1 MSARCYP
8 AAGARTRP
16 GRRLGQ
22 IGAGGVRD
30 TNGGPSRS
38 LAEHLRAHGPGPP
51 MTGTGRD
58 DALLAQLIRSGDRAA
73 LGELYDRYASIALAT
88 AIRVVADREMAE
100 DLVHDT
106 FVTVW
111 QKIDRFDAA
120 RGNLRSWLL
129 TIVRN
134 RGIDRLRASRPT
146 IEVGEA
152 DEQALL
158 RTGGNPTA
166 DAALRNLSGAQV
178 RAAMAELPAEQRQ
191 AVELAYFEGHT
202 YREIATLTGVPQ
214 GTANGRLRLA
224 LAKLRET
231 LRLGE
236 GAPLSR
242 AGDDR

>member
-1 MSARCYP
+1 VTEP
-8 AAGARTRP
+8 T
-16 GRRLGQ
+16 
-22 IGAGGVRD
+22 
-30 TNGGPSRS
+30 
-38 LAEHLRAHGPGPP
+38 
-51 MTGTGRD
+51 RD

-88 AIRVVADREMAE
+88 ALRVVADRGMAE

-111 QKIDRFDAA
+111 QKIDRFDAT

-146 IEVGEA
+146 MEVGEA
-152 DEQALL
+152 DELALL
-158 RTGGNPTA
+158 RTSGNPTA
-166 DAALRNLSGAQV
+166 DAAMRNLSGAEV
-178 RAAMAELPAEQRQ
+178 RDAIAQLPDEQAQ
-191 AVELAYFEGHT
+191 AIQLAYFEGRT
-202 YREIATLTGVPQ
+202 YREIAALTGVPQ

-224 LAKLRET
+224 LAKLRES

-236 GAPLSR
+236 GAPMHER
-242 AGDDR
+242 ADGR